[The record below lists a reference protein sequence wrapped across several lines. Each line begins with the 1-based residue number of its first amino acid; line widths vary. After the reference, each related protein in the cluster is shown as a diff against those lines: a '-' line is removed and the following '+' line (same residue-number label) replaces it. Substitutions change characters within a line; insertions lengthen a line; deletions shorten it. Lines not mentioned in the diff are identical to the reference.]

1 MRSPHPAQGKKSI
14 NQANLTYNEHKSS
27 NQVLV
32 QLLAEFVPKSQ
43 TIREVFIESSA
54 LKNLPEKLLHHFGQ
68 SKVMLIADEN
78 TWSAGGLAAQS
89 ELQKAGYEVEKHL
102 FPANP
107 QPRPTV
113 ETSVKGSSKETWNQ
127 ERSSRSKVTS
137 ILPWN

>member
-1 MRSPHPAQGKKSI
+1 M
-14 NQANLTYNEHKSS
+14 
-27 NQVLV
+27 
-32 QLLAEFVPKSQ
+32 
-43 TIREVFIESSA
+43 
-54 LKNLPEKLLHHFGQ
+54 HHFGQ

-113 ETSVKGSSKETWNQ
+113 ETAQKLSDLKKENLNLIITETEKAINKDPLKDKEKYLLTYKLETLKNIIQ
-127 ERSSRSKVTS
+127 
-137 ILPWN
+137 

>member
-1 MRSPHPAQGKKSI
+1 MLATSWSGKKSI
-14 NQANLTYNEHKSS
+14 NQKDLTHNEHKSS

-32 QLLAEFVPKSQ
+32 KLLAELVPKSQ

-89 ELQKAGYEVEKHL
+89 ELQKAGYEVEKH
-102 FPANP
+102 
-107 QPRPTV
+107 
-113 ETSVKGSSKETWNQ
+113 
-127 ERSSRSKVTS
+127 
-137 ILPWN
+137 